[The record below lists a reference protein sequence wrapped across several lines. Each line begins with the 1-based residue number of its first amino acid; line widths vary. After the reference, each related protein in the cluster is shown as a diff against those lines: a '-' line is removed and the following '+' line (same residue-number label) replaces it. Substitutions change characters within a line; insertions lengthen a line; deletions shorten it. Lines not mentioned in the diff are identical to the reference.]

1 MKDSSDVQAL
11 FTGIDNSIRYM
22 VAKGTVTDTITD
34 DFTLLNSDQAGA
46 FRMTKS
52 GEELPVTYSDGNWSF
67 GTANEEG
74 VYPYEVTLSGQTLTW
89 TINVPIENANPIT
102 LSYDLQIRED
112 ATTDFYNTNVVAEL
126 EYVSTDDVTGH
137 YEFEVPKVSYIAPTE
152 VIVEKVWEDANNQDG
167 VRPEK
172 VVMTLLKDGEPE
184 TEANLSEEN
193 EWTYTFTDIPEA
205 KLVEGEFVAIE
216 YTVEEL
222 AVEGYEGAI
231 TSERVDEETVGEA
244 STATRAEETA
254 EAEGETE
261 AETEEEKGTLKY
273 TITNTHTPETIEI
286 TGTKTWDDAND
297 VDGIRPK
304 SITINLLADG
314 TKVKSL
320 EVKETDGKFTWTFT
334 EMPKYKDGKEIVYTI
349 TEDAVEG
356 YTATVDG
363 FNVTNKHV
371 PVNPPTGDPNQI
383 PVLAIAGVSALL
395 TMIILIII
403 QTMRR
408 KAEN

>member
-1 MKDSSDVQAL
+1 MVNNSFSS
-11 FTGIDNSIRYM
+11 N
-22 VAKGTVTDTITD
+22 
-34 DFTLLNSDQAGA
+34 FTLKNSDNANA
-46 FRMTKS
+46 FRMTLEGK
-52 GEELPVTYSDGNWSF
+52 ELAVTYADSKWSF
-67 GTANEEG
+67 GEPSSEG
-74 VYPYEVTLSGQTLTW
+74 KYDYEVTLESSNTFKW
-89 TINVPIENANPIT
+89 TINVPIENLRPVT
-102 LSYDLQIRED
+102 LSYDLQISEK
-112 ATTDFYNTNVVAEL
+112 ATTDFYNTNESAVL
-126 EYVSTDDVTGH
+126 DYTSTDGKRDGT
-137 YEFEVPKVSYIAPTE
+137 YTFEVPKVSYIAPTE
-152 VIVEKVWEDANNQDG
+152 IKVEKVWEDAENQDG
-167 VRPEK
+167 IRPDK
-172 VVMTLLKDGEPE
+172 VLVTVLADGEPYI
-184 TEANLSEEN
+184 EANVTAADQ
-193 EWTYTFTDIPEA
+193 WAYTFKELPEA
-205 KLVEGEFVAIE
+205 KLVEENSERKLVPIE
-216 YTVEEL
+216 YTIEEL
-222 AVEGYEGAI
+222 EVEGYVGEV
-231 TSERVDEETVGEA
+231 TSEREATEETAGEA
-244 STATRAEETA
+244 SAPAEETA
-254 EAEGETE
+254 ETETTE
-261 AETEEEKGTLKY
+261 AEAEKKGTLKY

-403 QTMRR
+403 QAMRR